1 LPSTASSNGN
11 GKRKSSNSTSTST
24 TDKQTSS
31 ANRHILSFSNRISLS
46 IKTPSYSFTSYYL
59 FSAVYVPPSRT
70 SGAAG
75 TTKRQQQQLK
85 KHPEL
90 GALLG
95 LGGELWLGVFGKWYA
110 LKLWDNEVQ
119 EEEERRGRLEKGVKE
134 MVVEDDDKG
143 ALHFS
148 TLPPKL
154 VSLWPL
160 QTSTLPLP
168 LPPPPPV
175 LRLPVNTSL
184 PLSIVPRPSLLSTA
198 TL

>member
-1 LPSTASSNGN
+1 MPNNVN
-11 GKRKSSNSTSTST
+11 GKRKTSVPTPSTSI
-24 TDKQTSS
+24 DKSS
-31 ANRHILSFSNRISLS
+31 SFANRHILSFSNRISLS

-59 FSAVYVPPSRT
+59 FSAVYVPPSRS

-95 LGGELWLGVFGKWYA
+95 LGGELWLGLFGKWYA

-119 EEEERRGRLEKGVKE
+119 EEDERRGRLEKGVKE

-143 ALHFS
+143 AFPFRPYP
-148 TLPPKL
+148 TLPR
-154 VSLWPL
+154 S
-160 QTSTLPLP
+160 S
-168 LPPPPPV
+168 
-175 LRLPVNTSL
+175 SL
-184 PLSIVPRPSLLSTA
+184 P
-198 TL
+198 